1 MMAGS
6 LPPLAK
12 LVPHTGQAVLLD
24 EVLEE
29 TAQGITAAVRIVR
42 SHPFYSEALGGVPTW
57 VGIELM
63 AQAIAA
69 HAGLIGLREHKQ
81 PRAGYLLG
89 TRRYRPTV
97 PAFPEGMRLTIR
109 VKRLYLEDS
118 GLAAYDC
125 SIQDGDT
132 LLIQATLTVYQTED
146 EIRR

>member
-1 MMAGS
+1 MMAGDF
-6 LPPLAK
+6 PPFAK

-29 TAQGITAAVRIVR
+29 DALGITAAVCIVR
-42 SHPFYSEALGGVPTW
+42 SHPFYSETLGGVPTW

-69 HAGLIGLREHKQ
+69 YAGLIGLREDKQ

-89 TRRYRPTV
+89 TRRFRPTI

-109 VKRLYLEDS
+109 AKLQYLEDS

-125 SIQDGDT
+125 SILDGDA
-132 LLIQATLTVYQTED
+132 LLVQATLTVYQTED
-146 EIRR
+146 EIHR